1 MAQEKQS
8 YRELQAEL
16 DAVLAELQS
25 DTVDV
30 DEALTLY
37 KKGQELLKKLD
48 ARLKAAEHSLK
59 DLS

>member
-1 MAQEKQS
+1 MAQDKQS

-16 DAVLAELQS
+16 DEVLAELQS

-37 KKGQELLKKLD
+37 KKGQELLQKLD
-48 ARLKAAEHSLK
+48 ARLKAAEHTLK